1 MTATLPTPV
10 LAPDV
15 QSQLCQLA
23 FQTFTAKPGEGE
35 SRSGSLLGKSGPN
48 GPEIT
53 GFSETIEPHAIG
65 LWSIHRRLP
74 KHVDTGGL
82 HIAIAPITIHRA
94 SALIWTGDHP
104 TPTSATFRSE
114 TPKIPKRTPPP
125 ETKQTQPQPQP
136 QPQPQTRNWWPVLAA
151 TLVLLL
157 ASSFWPVSAS
167 VEDAPLPHVTLNLQS
182 TKGAVRLQWRES
194 GPIPTDRLQSAT
206 LTVNQEQLDLLDQYQ
221 PTGELTLRPN
231 AKELVVTLRVRRA
244 NQPLLQQTITYIDPR
259 KR

>member
-1 MTATLPTPV
+1 MTATLPAPV
-10 LAPDV
+10 LAPEV

-35 SRSGSLLGKSGPN
+35 SRTGSLLGKTGPN

-53 GFSETIEPHAIG
+53 GYSDAIEPHAIG
-65 LWSIHRRLP
+65 RWSIHRRLP

-82 HIAIAPITIHRA
+82 HIAIAPITIHHA

-104 TPTSATFRSE
+104 TPTSFTFRSE
-114 TPKIPKRTPPP
+114 TPKIPTRTPPP
-125 ETKQTQPQPQP
+125 ESKHSHTQ
-136 QPQPQTRNWWPVLAA
+136 NWWPVLAA
-151 TLVLLL
+151 TVLLL
-157 ASSFWPVSAS
+157 LLAASFWPVSAS

-182 TKGAVRLQWRES
+182 TKGAVRVHWRES
-194 GPIPTDRLQSAT
+194 GPISTERLQSAT
-206 LTVNQEQLDLLDQYQ
+206 LTVNQDQLDLLEQYQ
-221 PTGELTLRPN
+221 PTGELTLRPS